1 MTPFRPT
8 VLLVVSLV
16 AGFAL
21 LALATC
27 SNDASGDRRRCDLC
41 GMYVDRNPRWIAG
54 GTKNGRPVFFD
65 SPRCMLQ
72 TLRDRRSGLR
82 EPWVTEYY
90 AQRRRPAASVR
101 YVQGSDTIGPMGPD
115 LVPVDPVRAET
126 FRRDHRGTRV
136 LTLDQI
142 TPAVLRSL
150 DARR

>member
-1 MTPFRPT
+1 MTSLRPAT
-8 VLLVVSLV
+8 VLLLGLLAVGAALSLV
-16 AGFAL
+16 
-21 LALATC
+21 TC
-27 SNDASGDRRRCDLC
+27 SSDAAGERRRCDLC

-115 LVPVDPVRAET
+115 LVPVDPARAET